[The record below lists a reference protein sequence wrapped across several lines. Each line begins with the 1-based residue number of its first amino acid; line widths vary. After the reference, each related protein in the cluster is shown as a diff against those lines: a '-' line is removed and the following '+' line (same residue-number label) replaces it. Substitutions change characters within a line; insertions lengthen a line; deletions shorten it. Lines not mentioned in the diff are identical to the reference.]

1 MYGLAYLFR
10 KGKLDPIS
18 STEVEIRDDVNE
30 DQAVLMAAHVLMK
43 EYRVELHLEG
53 GKNEV
58 VRRKIPG
65 IVKKKGP
72 ADKRKTSR

>member
-10 KGKLDPIS
+10 KGKLGPFS
-18 STEVEIRDDVNE
+18 SVEVEIPDDA
-30 DQAVLMAAHVLMK
+30 DDDKAVLLAAHKLMK
-43 EYRVELHLEG
+43 DYYVELHLEG